1 MEQGLLGE
9 ESGPLSSVFRMAN
22 PEKEDR
28 PVWEAQELEGPG
40 GLYRK
45 GFS

>member
-1 MEQGLLGE
+1 MEQGLFGE
-9 ESGPLSSVFRMAN
+9 ESGPLSLVFWTAN
-22 PEKEDR
+22 PEKEER

-40 GLYRK
+40 GLYLE